1 VSFARPAFP
10 VVLAAPS
17 GAGKTTLARML
28 VDAWDDV
35 SFSISATTR
44 APRPREQDGR
54 DYHFVDD
61 ATFDR
66 MIERNEL
73 AEWAVVHGR
82 RYGTPRRE
90 ITSAIQRGRT
100 VVLDI
105 DVQGARQV
113 RKMFPDALL
122 IFVLP
127 PSAQELN
134 RRLSRRASEDPAE
147 LRRRLTNAI
156 RELEAAREFDYVVV
170 NDELDRAYAAVE
182 AILRAE
188 WSRVERIRD
197 LQRHTEGLRSELEHL
212 IRDGGDVP
220 PPD

>member
-1 VSFARPAFP
+1 MSFTRPAFP
-10 VVLAAPS
+10 VVIAAPS

-28 VDAWDDV
+28 VERNEGV
-35 SFSISATTR
+35 TFSISATTR
-44 APRPREQDGR
+44 TRRPREQDGR

-73 AEWAVVHGR
+73 AEWAVVHGS

-90 ITSAIQRGRT
+90 ITSAMEQGRT

-122 IFVLP
+122 IYVLP
-127 PSAQELN
+127 PSAEELY
-134 RRLSRRASEDPAE
+134 RRLSARASEDSRE
-147 LRRRLTNAI
+147 RGRRLSNAR
-156 RELEAAREFDYVVV
+156 RELEAVPEFDYAIV
-170 NDELDRAYAAVE
+170 NDDLGRAYDRLS
-182 AILRAE
+182 AIVHAE
-188 WSRVERIRD
+188 WARVSRIRD
-197 LQRHTEGLRSELEHL
+197 VAAHARQLRDDLDAF
-212 IRDGGDVP
+212 IRDDS
-220 PPD
+220 

>member
-1 VSFARPAFP
+1 MSLPRPAFP

-28 VDAWDDV
+28 VEAHDDV
-35 SFSISATTR
+35 AFSISATTR

-66 MIERNEL
+66 MIEHHDL

-90 ITSAIQRGRT
+90 VTAAIERGRT

-127 PSAQELN
+127 PSADELS
-134 RRLSRRASEDPAE
+134 RRLTGRASEDPVE
-147 LRRRLTNAI
+147 LRRRLTNAL
-156 RELEAAREFDYVVV
+156 RELEAAPEFDYVVV
-170 NDELDRAYAAVE
+170 NDDLDRAYAAVE

-188 WSRVERIRD
+188 WSKVARIRD
-197 LQRHTEGLRSELEHL
+197 LGQHTARLRGELQAL
-212 IRDGGDVP
+212 VGDR
-220 PPD
+220 

>member
-1 VSFARPAFP
+1 MSFTRPAFP
-10 VVLAAPS
+10 IVLAAPS

-28 VDAWDDV
+28 VERNEGV

-66 MIERNEL
+66 MIEHHDL

-90 ITSAIQRGRT
+90 ITAAIEQGRT
-100 VVLDI
+100 VILDI

-113 RKMFPDALL
+113 RRMFPDALL
-122 IFVLP
+122 IYVLP
-127 PSAQELN
+127 PSAEELY
-134 RRLSRRASEDPAE
+134 RRLSARASEDSTE
-147 LRRRLTNAI
+147 RGRRLSNAR
-156 RELEAAREFDYVVV
+156 RELEAVPEFDYAIV
-170 NDELDRAYAAVE
+170 NDDLDRAYTRLA
-182 AILRAE
+182 AILNAE
-188 WSRVERIRD
+188 WARVTRIRD
-197 LQRHTEGLRSELEHL
+197 VDAHARQLRTDLDAF
-212 IRDGGDVP
+212 IRDEG
-220 PPD
+220 

>member
-1 VSFARPAFP
+1 MSLRRPPLP

-28 VDAWDDV
+28 VDRHTDV
-35 SFSISATTR
+35 VFSISATTR
-44 APRPREQDGR
+44 HPRPGEQDGR

-61 ATFDR
+61 DTFSR

-90 ITSAIQRGRT
+90 ITSAIQQGKT
-100 VVLDI
+100 VLLDI

-113 RKMFPDALL
+113 RKMFAEALM

-127 PSAQELN
+127 PSADELA
-134 RRLSRRASEDPAE
+134 RRLSGRASEDPLE
-147 LRRRLTNAI
+147 RRRRLTHA
-156 RELEAAREFDYVVV
+156 RKELEAVPEFEYVVV
-170 NDELDRAYAAVE
+170 NDDLDRAYAEIE
-182 AILRAE
+182 AIVRAE
-188 WSRVERIRD
+188 WARARRIPN
-197 LQRHTEGLRSELEHL
+197 LQEHARRLITGLDEL
-212 IRDGGDVP
+212 IRQDG
-220 PPD
+220 

>member
-1 VSFARPAFP
+1 MTLARPAFP

-28 VDAWDDV
+28 VDRNDGV
-35 SFSISATTR
+35 VFSISATTR
-44 APRPREQDGR
+44 PARRGEMDGR

-66 MIERNEL
+66 MIQRDEL
-73 AEWAVVHGR
+73 VEWAVVHGR

-90 ITSAIQRGRT
+90 IGSALEHGRT

-113 RKMFPDALL
+113 RRMFADALL

-127 PSAQELN
+127 PSAEELA
-134 RRLSRRASEDPAE
+134 RRLSRRASEDPLE
-147 LRRRLTNAI
+147 RRRRLTNAR
-156 RELEAAREFDYVVV
+156 REIEAAAEFDFAVL
-170 NDELDRAYAAVE
+170 NDDLERAYARVE
-182 AILRAE
+182 AIVRSE
-188 WSRVERIRD
+188 WSRVERTADLGRFTGALVRD
-197 LQRHTEGLRSELEHL
+197 LDAIMREE
-212 IRDGGDVP
+212 
-220 PPD
+220 

>member
-1 VSFARPAFP
+1 VSLARPAFP

-28 VDAWDDV
+28 VERHDDV
-35 SFSISATTR
+35 VFSISATTR
-44 APRPREQDGR
+44 PARPREQDGR

-61 ATFDR
+61 PTFDR
-66 MIERNEL
+66 MIDRNEL

-90 ITSAIQRGRT
+90 VTGAMEHGRT

-113 RKMFPDALL
+113 RRMFADALL

-127 PSAQELN
+127 PSAEELA
-134 RRLSRRASEDPAE
+134 RRLSGRASEDPDE
-147 LRRRLTNAI
+147 RRRRLTNAQ
-156 RELEAAREFDYVVV
+156 RELEAVPEFDYVVV
-170 NDELDRAYAAVE
+170 NDDLERAYDRVAAIVE
-182 AILRAE
+182 AE
-188 WSRVERIRD
+188 WARVGRIHG
-197 LQRHTEGLRSELEHL
+197 LEAHAQRL
-212 IRDGGDVP
+212 IRELGDLIAGP
-220 PPD
+220 

>member
-1 VSFARPAFP
+1 MSIAHPAVP

-28 VDAWDDV
+28 VERNDGAI
-35 SFSISATTR
+35 FSISATTR
-44 APRPREQDGR
+44 PPRPGERDGR

-82 RYGTPRRE
+82 RYGTPRGE
-90 ITSAIQRGRT
+90 ITSALQRGRT

-113 RKMFPDALL
+113 RKMFADALL

-127 PSAQELN
+127 PSADELA
-134 RRLSRRASEDPAE
+134 RRLSGRASEDRDE
-147 LRRRLTNAI
+147 RRRRLLNAQ
-156 RELEAAREFDYVVV
+156 RELESVAEFDYVVV
-170 NDELDRAYAAVE
+170 NDDLERAYAQIDC
-182 AILRAE
+182 ILKAE
-188 WSRVERIRD
+188 WARVRRIRE
-197 LQRHTEGLRSELEHL
+197 LGTHVGGLRQRLDELIQE
-212 IRDGGDVP
+212 D
-220 PPD
+220 

>member
-1 VSFARPAFP
+1 MSLARPAFP

-17 GAGKTTLARML
+17 GTGKTTLARML
-28 VDAWDDV
+28 VERNENVA
-35 SFSISATTR
+35 FSISATTR
-44 APRPREQDGR
+44 AARPREQDGH

-73 AEWAVVHGR
+73 AESAVVHGR

-90 ITSAIQRGRT
+90 ITAAIERGRT

-113 RKMFPDALL
+113 RKVFPDALL

-127 PSAQELN
+127 PSAEELY
-134 RRLSRRASEDPAE
+134 RRLSARASEDPDE
-147 LRRRLTNAI
+147 RSRRLTNAG
-156 RELEAAREFDYVVV
+156 RELEAVGEFDYVVV
-170 NDELDRAYAAVE
+170 NDDLDRAYGRLE
-182 AILRAE
+182 CILQAE
-188 WSRVERIRD
+188 WSRVRRMRD
-197 LQRHTEGLRSELEHL
+197 LAGHTRGLRSDLDVL
-212 IRDGGDVP
+212 IRGDE
-220 PPD
+220 

>member
-1 VSFARPAFP
+1 VSFARPAIP
-10 VVLAAPS
+10 VVIAAPS

-28 VDAWDDV
+28 VDRHDDLV
-35 SFSISATTR
+35 FSISATTR
-44 APRPREQDGR
+44 PPRPREHDGQ

-66 MIERNEL
+66 MIERNDL

-90 ITSAIQRGRT
+90 ITSALERGRS

-122 IFVLP
+122 VFVLP
-127 PSAQELN
+127 PSADELD
-134 RRLSRRASEDPAE
+134 RRLTGRASEDPDE
-147 LRRRLTNAI
+147 RRRRLVNAR
-156 RELEAAREFDYVVV
+156 RELEAVGEFDYVVV
-170 NDELDRAYAAVE
+170 NRDLEEAYRQLESVVQ
-182 AILRAE
+182 AE
-188 WSRVERIRD
+188 WSRVRRIHD
-197 LQRHTEGLRSELEHL
+197 LELHTRELQGEL
-212 IRDGGDVP
+212 DIIIRRA
-220 PPD
+220 

>member
-1 VSFARPAFP
+1 VSLSRPAFP

-17 GAGKTTLARML
+17 GAGKTTLVRML
-28 VDAWDDV
+28 VERNPDLA
-35 SFSISATTR
+35 FSISATTR
-44 APRPREQDGR
+44 PPRPREQDGR

-73 AEWAVVHGR
+73 VEWAVVHGR

-90 ITSAIQRGRT
+90 VTAPMEAGTT
-100 VVLDI
+100 VLLDI

-113 RKMFPDALL
+113 KRIFPGALL

-127 PSAQELN
+127 PSATELA
-134 RRLSRRASEDPAE
+134 RRLTGRASEDPE
-147 LRRRLTNAI
+147 QRRRRLANAR
-156 RELEAAREFDYVVV
+156 RELDAVAEFDFAIV
-170 NDELDRAYAAVE
+170 NEDVEQALAGVE

-188 WSRVERIRD
+188 WSRVARIPD
-197 LQRHTEGLRSELEHL
+197 LARHAGALLHELDAL
-212 IRDGGDVP
+212 IRDD
-220 PPD
+220 

>member
-1 VSFARPAFP
+1 VSLSRPAFP

-17 GAGKTTLARML
+17 GAGKTTLVRML
-28 VDAWDDV
+28 VERNPDLA
-35 SFSISATTR
+35 FSISATTR
-44 APRPREQDGR
+44 PPRPREQDGR

-73 AEWAVVHGR
+73 VEWAVVHGR

-90 ITSAIQRGRT
+90 VTGPMEAGTT
-100 VVLDI
+100 VLLDI

-113 RKMFPDALL
+113 KRIFPGALL

-127 PSAQELN
+127 PSATELA
-134 RRLSRRASEDPAE
+134 RRLTGRASEDPE
-147 LRRRLTNAI
+147 QRRRRLANAR
-156 RELEAAREFDYVVV
+156 RELDAVAEFDFAIV
-170 NDELDRAYAAVE
+170 NEDLEQALAGVE

-188 WSRVERIRD
+188 WSRVARIPDLARHAGALLHELDALSRD
-197 LQRHTEGLRSELEHL
+197 
-212 IRDGGDVP
+212 D
-220 PPD
+220 

>member
-1 VSFARPAFP
+1 MTLVRPAFP

-28 VDAWDDV
+28 VDRNDDV
-35 SFSISATTR
+35 VFSISATTR
-44 APRPREQDGR
+44 PARRGERDGR

-61 ATFDR
+61 ATFER
-66 MIERNEL
+66 MIERDEL

-90 ITSAIQRGRT
+90 IASALERGRT

-113 RKMFPDALL
+113 RRVFRDALL

-127 PSAQELN
+127 PSAEELA
-134 RRLSRRASEDPAE
+134 RRLSGRASEDPAE
-147 LRRRLTNAI
+147 RRRRLTNAL
-156 RELEAAREFDYVVV
+156 REIEAAPEFDFVVL
-170 NDELDRAYAAVE
+170 NDDLERAYARVE
-182 AILRAE
+182 SIVRSE
-188 WSRVERIRD
+188 WSRVGRIRD
-197 LQRHTEGLRSELEHL
+197 LGRFTSTLVRDLEAL
-212 IRDGGDVP
+212 MREDGA
-220 PPD
+220 

>member
-1 VSFARPAFP
+1 MTFSRPAVP

-17 GAGKTTLARML
+17 GAGKTTLARL
-28 VDAWDDV
+28 LIDRNEDV
-35 SFSISATTR
+35 AFSISATTR
-44 APRPREQDGR
+44 PPRPREQDGR

-61 ATFDR
+61 DTFDR

-90 ITSAIQRGRT
+90 ITSAIERGRT

-127 PSAQELN
+127 PSASELY
-134 RRLSRRASEDPAE
+134 RRLSDRASEDTGE
-147 LRRRLTNAI
+147 RDRRLRNAR
-156 RELEAAREFDYVVV
+156 RELEAVPEFDYVIN
-170 NDELDRAYAAVE
+170 NDDLDRAYDRLVC
-182 AILRAE
+182 ILQAE
-188 WSRVERIRD
+188 WSRVARMRD
-197 LQRHTEGLRSELEHL
+197 LDGHVRGLRADLDAL
-212 IRDGGDVP
+212 IRTET
-220 PPD
+220 